1 MDVSEEVEVD
11 VVIFYGGGN
20 DICARDGDGCRGDDD
35 MGGADGRRSRGVV
48 AIKGKMS
55 QTFVRNSRNE
65 QM

>member
-1 MDVSEEVEVD
+1 M
-11 VVIFYGGGN
+11 IFYGGGN
-20 DICARDGDGCRGDDD
+20 DRCARDGDGYRGDDD
-35 MGGADGRRSRGVV
+35 MGGVDGRRSRGVV